1 MAAINGRDYV
11 IPDDVKSLLFPLL
24 NHRLLL
30 NPDYLIKNTDPS
42 RPYNYDVVKKLISEI
57 STAASPPR

>member
-1 MAAINGRDYV
+1 
-11 IPDDVKSLLFPLL
+11 L

-30 NPDYLIKNTDPS
+30 NPDYLIKNTDPLK
-42 RPYNYDVVKKLISEI
+42 PYNYDVIKKLISEI